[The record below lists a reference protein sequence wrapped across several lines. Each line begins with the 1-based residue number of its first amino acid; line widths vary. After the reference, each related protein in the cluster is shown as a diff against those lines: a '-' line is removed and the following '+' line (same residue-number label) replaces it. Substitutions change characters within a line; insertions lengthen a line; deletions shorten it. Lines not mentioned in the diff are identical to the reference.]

1 VARGVAPYARDS
13 RTKDVAR
20 GRGSGDAAKRERTAK
35 HTFHTEAGRQ
45 VHVEV
50 IPVGET
56 YLAIFEVA
64 EDVEHDLHG
73 EPISNTC
80 GELWLHWGM
89 HREWLD
95 EWMSLPEIPAGSQ
108 YVEGD
113 EARRAPRFGQ
123 NTAATR
129 TPLVR
134 DGDRSTVVYRR
145 GFPLRFARAK
155 FEIPSYYAP
164 LEMNFVLVEKK
175 PPRAEFPSE
184 EGEESEEGAVAYDM
198 PKRKHP
204 HDPPAA
210 FAVPV
215 GAARGCPYPL
225 GASRALELGPTAGPG
240 WCNFALHTARA
251 AKVTL
256 FLQWR
261 HGDGDAP
268 ETMELAL
275 NPSTHRT
282 GDVWHVALPVG
293 MPGAVLPMPS
303 PGSAVGEG
311 GDPARGVAAVLYG
324 WKVDGDV
331 RRGGWRFHP
340 GMVLL
345 DPRASSLVPPLGPF
359 PDAFTTPPKLL
370 GSLADVMNGDD
381 ANAFAVNVPRD
392 ARVAKPRLR
401 RSAGQE
407 VAYELNVSD
416 FTAHLSFAA
425 TSDLVTDV
433 TDVSFSG
440 TYEAAL
446 EKADHIVNAGATTV
460 VLLPVQ
466 ASARRTRDDN
476 FGQAPISVFAPDPA
490 LASPSRGEPA
500 HQLRALVRGL
510 QRRGLE
516 VLAHVQI
523 THLCEGSDEKPDTSS
538 LRGIDAES
546 YYQLGPDGRV
556 EMNGAVAG
564 ATALNPCSAVTQ
576 RLLIDA
582 LRHWRVAI
590 GLDGFIVDSGGGI
603 ARGAYGVSTLLEA
616 IANDPVL
623 GGGGAGFAGGG
634 AGNGGGVR
642 LYLTPGEFEV
652 GAMQSWGVWGERVT
666 PAYARDVGAFLE
678 GRHGTAGGFAARVC
692 GSADLIKGDRGSAR
706 GHVMNSFVAPP
717 FGKTLADFAGAAAMR
732 AKISPEAAAVHDRS
746 KDAASFRGGAV
757 GGKSKNASAG
767 AGYGVGTRE
776 PGASVTSGRA
786 PPKKLP
792 PLPPTPGE
800 TALMLRLML
809 ATLFLSDGTPVV
821 AAGDEYGHSLR
832 GHDDAPWAF
841 KHDANAFRWDA
852 IGAGERGGEI
862 TRFMAACAAFRR
874 RRADLFA
881 AGGANVSWSDL
892 GGQRA
897 PAWESAD
904 APAAADVSS
913 ARRGGARCL
922 RPWPASAIGG
932 ETREAVVT
940 QDAGRGCGTAGRASR
955 ARRSAS
961 RPSATPGSRAGYRAG
976 GAGGLRSRVHQ
987 PRGAAG
993 HVPRRAARRWCSW
1006 SSRQRRRGCRPTAEQ
1021 VEAARAAAERRARR
1035 IPDAARAGAGGTRAA
1050 ARARSS
1056 RGARRRRSGPRPSL
1070 SRSGRRRSRSSRRGR
1085 ACRRDRTCLPSPRSD
1100 LRRETRAARGET
1112 VRTERGRGWY
1122 LIKSFFCVDSLI
1134 DF

>member
-1 VARGVAPYARDS
+1 MARGVAPYARDS
-13 RTKDVAR
+13 LTKDVAR

-35 HTFHTEAGRQ
+35 HTFHTEGGRQ

-145 GFPLRFARAK
+145 GFPMRFARAK

-175 PPRAEFPSE
+175 PPTAEFPD
-184 EGEESEEGAVAYDM
+184 EEGAVVYDM

-225 GASRALELGPTAGPG
+225 GASRAVELGPTAGPG
-240 WCNFALHTARA
+240 WCNFALHSARA

-401 RSAGQE
+401 RSPGQE

-425 TSDLVTDV
+425 TSDFV

-446 EKADHIVNAGATTV
+446 EKADHIVNTGATTV

-466 ASARRTRDDN
+466 ASARRKRDDN

-582 LRHWRVAI
+582 LKHWRVAI
-590 GLDGFIVDSGGGI
+590 GLDGFIVDSGGGS
-603 ARGAYGVSTLLEA
+603 R
-616 IANDPVL
+616 
-623 GGGGAGFAGGG
+623 AGLTASPRCW
-634 AGNGGGVR
+634 R
-642 LYLTPGEFEV
+642 LSPTTRC
-652 GAMQSWGVWGERVT
+652 S
-666 PAYARDVGAFLE
+666 
-678 GRHGTAGGFAARVC
+678 
-692 GSADLIKGDRGSAR
+692 
-706 GHVMNSFVAPP
+706 
-717 FGKTLADFAGAAAMR
+717 AAA
-732 AKISPEAAAVHDRS
+732 A
-746 KDAASFRGGAV
+746 
-757 GGKSKNASAG
+757 
-767 AGYGVGTRE
+767 
-776 PGASVTSGRA
+776 
-786 PPKKLP
+786 
-792 PLPPTPGE
+792 
-800 TALMLRLML
+800 
-809 ATLFLSDGTPVV
+809 
-821 AAGDEYGHSLR
+821 
-832 GHDDAPWAF
+832 
-841 KHDANAFRWDA
+841 
-852 IGAGERGGEI
+852 
-862 TRFMAACAAFRR
+862 
-874 RRADLFA
+874 
-881 AGGANVSWSDL
+881 
-892 GGQRA
+892 
-897 PAWESAD
+897 
-904 APAAADVSS
+904 
-913 ARRGGARCL
+913 
-922 RPWPASAIGG
+922 
-932 ETREAVVT
+932 
-940 QDAGRGCGTAGRASR
+940 
-955 ARRSAS
+955 
-961 RPSATPGSRAGYRAG
+961 PGSRG
-976 GAGGLRSRVHQ
+976 
-987 PRGAAG
+987 
-993 HVPRRAARRWCSW
+993 
-1006 SSRQRRRGCRPTAEQ
+1006 
-1021 VEAARAAAERRARR
+1021 EAPGTAAA
-1035 IPDAARAGAGGTRAA
+1035 
-1050 ARARSS
+1050 
-1056 RGARRRRSGPRPSL
+1056 
-1070 SRSGRRRSRSSRRGR
+1070 
-1085 ACRRDRTCLPSPRSD
+1085 
-1100 LRRETRAARGET
+1100 
-1112 VRTERGRGWY
+1112 
-1122 LIKSFFCVDSLI
+1122 CVCT
-1134 DF
+1134 